1 MGEVNHKMKAADF
14 CSALKKQGFN
24 LFTGVPC
31 SILKDTILCLQ
42 GDPDVRYVSAT
53 REDEAVGI
61 AAGSFLG
68 GQKPVVLMQNSGL
81 GSSIGALASLPL
93 LYKIPMLLVVSWRG
107 YQGKD
112 APEHRIMGKS
122 MLKLLRDFGIPTKI
136 LPKRNPEKTITEAVK
151 TMEEQQ
157 IPVAIIIK
165 RGVIS

>member
-1 MGEVNHKMKAADF
+1 MKAADF
-14 CSALKKQGFN
+14 CSALKERGFN
-24 LFTGVPC
+24 IFAGVPC
-31 SILKDTILCLQ
+31 SILKDTILYLQ
-42 GDPDVRYVSAT
+42 RDPDVSYVSAT
-53 REDEAVGI
+53 REDEAIGI

-81 GSSIGALASLPL
+81 GNSIGALASLPL

-112 APEHRIMGKS
+112 APEHSVMGKS
-122 MLKLLRDFGIPTKI
+122 ILKLLRDFGIPTKI

-151 TMEEQQ
+151 VMDEQQ